1 MSISINTL
9 TRLYRKTVLQ
19 GSDFVI
25 SFTSLFKWGAVGYE
39 IVASCIDVNVCGMNK
54 AF

>member
-1 MSISINTL
+1 MNISINTL
-9 TRLYRKTVLQ
+9 TRLYSKTVVYE
-19 GSDFVI
+19 SDFLI

-39 IVASCIDVNVCGMNK
+39 IVASCIDVNGCGMNK